1 MQRLAAGT
9 AALALVSL
17 TAACGG
23 GTSGTASSSP
33 SATSAPSSAAAP
45 TTSSSGSAAAGGQ
58 TLTGTVG
65 TTDQPDAFT
74 ITLTDGSGQP
84 VSTLKAGTYQVQVKD
99 LSSIH
104 NFHITGPG
112 VEQKTT
118 VPEKT
123 GTTFTVNLQAGT
135 YTFVCDPHPGNMKKE
150 FTVT

>member
-33 SATSAPSSAAAP
+33 SATTAPSSAAAP
-45 TTSSSGSAAAGGQ
+45 TGSASGGQ

-65 TTDQPDAFT
+65 NPGQPDAFT

-84 VSTLKAGTYQVQVKD
+84 VTSLKAGSYQVKVSD
-99 LSSIH
+99 PSAIH
-104 NFHITGPG
+104 NFHLTGPG

-123 GTTFTVNLQAGT
+123 ETTFTVDLQAGT
-135 YTFVCDPHPGNMKKE
+135 YTYVCDPHPRNMKKE